1 MSVVEAVCE
10 STERYLE
17 FLRAQKQG
25 NTHHDIHSIT
35 ALKDPLPLGG
45 VLHFTYRGQL
55 PLRLSVVQDSSATL
69 ILEPA
74 PDKEIAIHIL
84 EYDRSNGR
92 IEFASREPIVGEK
105 GQFLID
111 YVWLV
116 ERCLK
121 WYRNRGVT
129 IPLSLPAIIDGR
141 LDVTAESLPA
151 ELSPEKLAAIQNLLG
166 EPFSYIWG
174 PPGTG
179 KTNWVL
185 AKAAKFCLDRGEKI
199 IVLASTNL
207 AVDNA
212 LEAILKEGIPEDDV
226 LRLGVPGVRFVDAHR
241 KCCEARAF
249 QQEIAHLRVEIANL
263 ESAIQAAEGI
273 IRIEDRLPTDQK
285 ELARLEAE
293 LEASQT
299 QLRFLAQEQANCLRL
314 HQEAEQALV
323 EKESER
329 NQVDQDLNSLKFDE
343 LVSEILDLES
353 EQTQAIRTRSKLA
366 RELEGMSWAK
376 KLISRRKPRIEALL
390 RAEDAHLRSVEGTLD
405 SKRAKHDSLSPEVAH
420 LKLRLQELTE
430 FCESAQ
436 KAAIEAKRHR
446 DSIATQLQQNSLKSA
461 ESRRGKKAVVS
472 AIREREHLIRI
483 LKDSIREKEPARVDE
498 MRQRRGELEAE
509 LMKYE
514 PDLARKPVLGMTLDG
529 YIGLTLTKSLAV
541 DRIFIDEAPYAP
553 LAKVIPLLG
562 LRRPIAMLGDHKQLP
577 PVCECDNDAVIE
589 AFWAKPSIF
598 FEDAFRLPWND
609 GESSFEA
616 LHTLSEPALDQL
628 KLRKLTNSYRFGP
641 SLARLLDRH
650 IYEMGLSGVAESDTL
665 IRCFHCEPYD
675 QPGRS
680 NRQNPAECDSILA
693 KLAEWWKWAEEIN
706 PTLTIAVLTPYKA
719 QATLLKK
726 HIRKRFGSSGP
737 AMVVE
742 VLNTHQAQGRE
753 WDWVLFSVADTGRL
767 KGNNPFFSD
776 TNCHAGKPLVNTTLS
791 RAKVNLWIF
800 LDQVYWKRRA
810 PGSLVT
816 DLATNFSA

>member
-1 MSVVEAVCE
+1 MSVVQAVCE
-10 STERYLE
+10 STKRYLE
-17 FLRAQKQG
+17 FLREQRQG
-25 NTHHDIHSIT
+25 KTHHDISLIT
-35 ALKDPLPLGG
+35 ALKDPVPLGG
-45 VLHFTYRGQL
+45 VLHFTYTGQL
-55 PLRLSVVQDSSATL
+55 PLRLSIVQDSSATL
-69 ILEPA
+69 ILEAA
-74 PDKEIAIHIL
+74 PDNEIAIHIL
-84 EYDRSNGR
+84 AYDRSNGR
-92 IEFASREPIVGEK
+92 IEFASCGPVVGEK

-111 YVWLV
+111 YVWLI

-129 IPLSLPAIIDGR
+129 IPTSLPTIVHGR

-151 ELSPEKLAAIQNLLG
+151 ELSPEKVAAIQTLLG

-185 AKAAKFCLDRGEKI
+185 AKAAKLCLDRGEKI

-212 LEAILKEGIPEDDV
+212 LEAILREGVPEEDV
-226 LRLGVPGVRFVDAHR
+226 LRLGVPGVRFVDSHR

-273 IRIEDRLPTDQK
+273 IRIESRLSTGRA
-285 ELARLEAE
+285 ELFRLEGE
-293 LEASQT
+293 LEVNQT
-299 QLRFLAQEQANCLRL
+299 QLRFLAQEKADCIRL
-314 HQEAEQALV
+314 QQEAEQALI

-329 NQVDQDLNSLKFDE
+329 NQIKLDLNSLNFDE
-343 LVSEILDLES
+343 LVSEISYLES
-353 EQTQAIRTRSKLA
+353 EQTQSIRTRSNLT
-366 RELEGMSWAK
+366 RELEGMSWFK
-376 KLISRRKPRIEALL
+376 KLLSRRTRQIEDLL
-390 RAEDAHLRSVEGTLD
+390 GGEVAHLRAVEGTLD
-405 SKRAKHDSLSPEVAH
+405 SKRAKRDSLSPEVAH
-420 LKLRLQELTE
+420 LKVRLRVLTQA
-430 FCESAQ
+430 CETARDVE
-436 KAAIEAKRHR
+436 AEAKKLRDTTVSQHR
-446 DSIATQLQQNSLKSA
+446 VCSEKTA
-461 ESRRGKKAVVS
+461 ESLRSKEALES
-472 AIREREHLIRI
+472 EIREREEQLRI
-483 LKDSIREKEPARVDE
+483 LQKSIPWNEPAMVDE

-553 LAKVIPLLG
+553 LAKVLPLLG

-577 PVCECDNDAVIE
+577 PVCECDNDSLIE

-598 FEDAFRLPWND
+598 IEDAFSLPWTA
-609 GESSFEA
+609 GMASYKT
-616 LHTLSEPALDQL
+616 LHTLSEPLFDQL

-641 SLARLLDRH
+641 SLAGLLDKH

-680 NRQNPAECDSILA
+680 NRQNPAECDAILA
-693 KLAEWWKWAEEIN
+693 KLAEWWQWAEGID
-706 PTLTIAVLTPYKA
+706 PMPTIAVLTPYKP

-726 HIRKRFGSSGP
+726 RIRKRFGSSGL
-737 AMVVE
+737 ATVVE
-742 VLNTHQAQGRE
+742 IMNTHQAQGRE

-767 KGNNPFFSD
+767 QGNNPFFSD
-776 TNCHAGKPLVNTTLS
+776 TNCHKGKPLVNTTLS
-791 RAKVNLWIF
+791 RAKANLRIF
-800 LDQVYWKRRA
+800 LDQVYWKRRT
-810 PGSLVT
+810 PGSLIT
-816 DLATNFSA
+816 DLATHLSV